1 MIALALALAGVIAAP
16 KPVGASKPAGAPK
29 AAATSKSMP
38 AAPIDFGAATMTLEP
53 KENKTRLDGA
63 VFFDRKD
70 VKVTGDH
77 AVAEFAETAAAPKPP
92 PKTRKGAKAA
102 KATRPGPAEGE
113 THQTLSRFI
122 VEGAVHVEKPG
133 AQARSADGSHA
144 TYDAPKGT
152 LVLVGPPSVQPAG
165 LTATGPV
172 LRDGAEVM
180 LGERVLLHL
189 ETDEIEVLKPRIFL
203 KRSLPGDGAAKES
216 AKAAPPIPVRVEAGT
231 LRLDQQHKL
240 ARFRE
245 KVVIYR
251 GDLTVRSPRMDAR
264 YDGQGQLTTLELRGG
279 VVMVDGDRRATGQ
292 RADYDAGTK
301 LLVLTGE
308 PKLYDRGDVLRGTR
322 IEMNLESREVKVD
335 RASGRVRPDQHRDE
349 GGLLG
354 KPAAGAPGAAK

>member
-1 MIALALALAGVIAAP
+1 MIALALALIGLIAAP
-16 KPVGASKPAGAPK
+16 K
-29 AAATSKSMP
+29 SMP
-38 AAPIDFGAATMTLEP
+38 ASKSPAPIDFGAATMTLEP

-63 VFFDRKD
+63 VYFDRKD

-77 AVAEFAETAAAPKPP
+77 AVAEFAETTAPKPA

-102 KATRPGPAEGE
+102 KALKPTPPAEGE
-113 THQTLSRFI
+113 TRQTLSRFI
-122 VEGAVHVEKPG
+122 VDGAVHVEKPG
-133 AQARSADGSHA
+133 PQARSADGNHA

-152 LVLVGPPSVQPAG
+152 LLLVGPPAVQPAG
-165 LTATGPV
+165 LTTTGPV

-180 LGERVLLHL
+180 LGDRVLLHL
-189 ETDEIEVLKPRIFL
+189 ETDEIEVSRPRIYL
-203 KRSLPGDGAAKES
+203 KRSLPGDAAAREPG
-216 AKAAPPIPVRVEAGT
+216 KAAAPVPVRVEAGT

-251 GDLTVRSPRMDAR
+251 GDLTVKSPRMDAR
-264 YDGQGQLTTLELRGG
+264 YDGQGQLTTLQLRGG

-292 RADYDAGTK
+292 KADYDAGTK

-335 RASGRVRPDQHRDE
+335 RASGRVRPDQHKDE
-349 GGLLG
+349 GGLLAR
-354 KPAAGAPGAAK
+354 PADAKAPGAAK